1 MASVRSVHPY
11 PSSSVINNDRISYL
25 GAKIPPEV
33 EAMGRHLKELD
44 KEMFR
49 KILKAV
55 VGALEGKDCREAV
68 KVIQQNTSLSEEQL
82 SFIIAGAHTL
92 LRVALRLP
100 VSTLKQE
107 VFKEDLKELR
117 IPDDFIGDFSN
128 IVYGNRRP
136 ILEDAALKQG
146 IRLPTVEDLRWRVDV
161 AISTSSLSR
170 ALQPSILM
178 QMKLSN
184 GESHRFEV
192 SVGKFQELRYNVAL
206 ILKEMNDLEKKNI
219 LKIQD

>member
-117 IPDDFIGDFSN
+117 
-128 IVYGNRRP
+128 
-136 ILEDAALKQG
+136 
-146 IRLPTVEDLRWRVDV
+146 
-161 AISTSSLSR
+161 
-170 ALQPSILM
+170 
-178 QMKLSN
+178 
-184 GESHRFEV
+184 
-192 SVGKFQELRYNVAL
+192 
-206 ILKEMNDLEKKNI
+206 
-219 LKIQD
+219 